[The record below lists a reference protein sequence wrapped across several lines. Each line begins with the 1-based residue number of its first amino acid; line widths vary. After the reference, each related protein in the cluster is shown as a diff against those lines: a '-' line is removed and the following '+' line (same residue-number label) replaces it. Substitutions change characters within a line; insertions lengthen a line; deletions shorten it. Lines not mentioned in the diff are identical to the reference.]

1 MYKLLC
7 NRSFSTS
14 LFSGK
19 VFIRNKTLPICS
31 KCVHFIEHT
40 NNYPYDPPPSDKE
53 YGKCRKFGEINLITG
68 TIDHD
73 LASDCRINSNKCGNT
88 GLEYNEKNED

>member
-7 NRSFSTS
+7 YRSYSTS
-14 LFSGK
+14 LSIGK

-40 NNYPYDPPPSDKE
+40 NNYPYDPIPSDKE
-53 YGKCRKFGEINLITG
+53 FGKCRKFGEINLITG

-73 LASDCRINSNKCGNT
+73 LASDCRLNANKCGHV
-88 GLEYNEKNED
+88 GLEYNEKNDD